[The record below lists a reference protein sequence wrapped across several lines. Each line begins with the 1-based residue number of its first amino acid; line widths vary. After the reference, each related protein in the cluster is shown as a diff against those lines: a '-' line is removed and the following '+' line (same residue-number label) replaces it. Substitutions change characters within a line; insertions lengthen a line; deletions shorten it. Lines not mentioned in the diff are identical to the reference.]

1 MMRSRSVMTLAHIT
15 AIFALLAMACSSS
28 SIPVASVSPTTTIST
43 VEPRSTFEA
52 NLTTPQPDPV
62 DTESA
67 LIAPLSVSL
76 QPIALDEWDSP
87 LIVSG
92 KRNANQSGPILND
105 GEIFISWAVTNKG
118 PDSANSP
125 FSIDLLL
132 DGVPI
137 ERWKS
142 KGLFVDEVQSVRD
155 WSVLPSRTRLDEG
168 VHSLTL
174 VVDPTGFVQTRRN
187 DWNTTTV
194 TFDWTQSPI
203 ASSNG
208 GVAPDRLPNLSLF
221 IPPDWEDPIQL
232 EGLPSKKEA
241 LANPRD
247 PRIQIAY
254 HNSGL
259 SSISRLFLVQ
269 MRLDNVLITKFSQQG
284 LVSDGAVV
292 TSPWR
297 ELLDTI
303 HISIGFHTL
312 TVELDPTNLVKE
324 TDESDNFA
332 SLRFFWGGEP
342 PTSVQPSPI
351 NETTRH
357 NIAEYTPT
365 GWSSSLIVTSYPG
378 RTGALS
384 PVYRDGDSFVSWA
397 ITNDG
402 TQDFDSPYTIDLLL
416 GGSLIQSWSRPGLEA
431 GGIDVVVDE
440 LLQVAPNPGVYEMLL
455 RLQPESSEEN
465 PINATQ
471 IISRSVGWLSGE
483 SPPAATEL
491 LEPGDLS
498 RRLTVIESL
507 RSSTTPATDSEAH
520 LGALHT
526 VVDAV
531 YQTLYQVSLRDEPL
545 AINILTDAE
554 FEHWVDAECGDIA
567 PTLNPSVQS
576 LYLARCEATK
586 GFIGYHT
593 SWRGAFRIVVKGDR
607 SPMQVLSTIAH
618 ELGHFR
624 QSSTNPDLDN
634 RANIN
639 VLALREAQAYAH
651 QVLFFR
657 TLEGLTG
664 LDLLLY
670 PELPGYETY
679 IETQLVDLRQNSATN
694 EHARGQLVL
703 WLALLADPNLR
714 QERTILLN
722 NLSIPAD
729 TAEDLFNYLVEFSP
743 GEARLYVAV
752 LMRSIGAQ
760 IGAMEDLALARL
772 VQGLPYWIEGSPH
785 LREIGLL
792 MP

>member
-1 MMRSRSVMTLAHIT
+1 MLRSRSVMTLAPIT
-15 AIFALLAMACSSS
+15 VIFALLAMACSNS
-28 SIPVASVSPTTTIST
+28 SIPTASVSPTTTTST

-52 NLTTPQPDPV
+52 NISTPQPDPLG
-62 DTESA
+62 TEPT
-67 LIAPLSVSL
+67 LIDLLSVSL
-76 QPIALDEWDSP
+76 QPIALDDWDSP

-92 KRNANQSGPILND
+92 EPNANQSGPIQDD

-137 ERWKS
+137 ERWTS
-142 KGLFVDEVQSVRD
+142 KGLFVDEIQSVRD
-155 WSVLPSRTRLDEG
+155 WSVLPSRTRLDQG

-174 VVDPTGFVQTRRN
+174 VVDPTGYIQTREN
-187 DWNTTTV
+187 NWNSV
-194 TFDWTQSPI
+194 TITFEWTQS
-203 ASSNG
+203 AFGAGNG
-208 GVAPDRLPNLSLF
+208 SVAPDRLPNLSLF
-221 IPPDWEDPIQL
+221 IPPDWEDPIKL
-232 EGLPSKKEA
+232 EGLPTEQEA
-241 LANPRD
+241 LSHPRD

-259 SSISRLFLVQ
+259 SSISRFFLVQ
-269 MRLDNVLITKFSQQG
+269 MHLDNVLITKFSQQG
-284 LVSDGAVV
+284 LVSDGVVV
-292 TSPWR
+292 TPPWR

-312 TVELDPTNLVKE
+312 TVQLDPTNLVEE

-342 PTSVQPSPI
+342 PTSVLPLPI
-351 NETTRH
+351 TQTAQH
-357 NIAEYTPT
+357 DIAAYTPT
-365 GWSSSLIVTSYPG
+365 GWSGSLIVTSYPG

-397 ITNDG
+397 IKNNG
-402 TQDFDSPYTIDLLL
+402 AQDFDSPYTVDLLL
-416 GGSLIQSWSRPGLEA
+416 GGSLIQSWARPGLEA
-431 GGIDVVVDE
+431 GAIDVVVDE
-440 LLQVAPNPGVYEMLL
+440 LLQVAPTPGVYEMRLL
-455 RLQPESSEEN
+455 LHPDSSEED
-465 PINATQ
+465 PAIAIQLT
-471 IISRSVGWLSGE
+471 SRSVGWLSG
-483 SPPAATEL
+483 SPPPAATEL
-491 LEPGDLS
+491 LEPGELA
-498 RRLTVIESL
+498 RRLTIIDSL
-507 RSSTTPATDSEAH
+507 RSSTNLATDSEEQ
-520 LGALHT
+520 LEALHT

-531 YQTLYQVSLRDEPL
+531 YQALYQVPLRDEPL
-545 AINILTDAE
+545 AVNILTDAE
-554 FEHWVDAECGDIA
+554 FEHWIDAECSDVA
-567 PTLNPSVQS
+567 PTLETSVQT

-607 SPMQVLSTIAH
+607 PPMQVLSTIAH

-624 QSSTNPDLDN
+624 QSSTNPELDN

-670 PELPGYETY
+670 PELSGYETF
-679 IETQLVDLRQNSATN
+679 IETQLVALRKNSETS

-722 NLSIPAD
+722 NLSIPAE
-729 TAEDLFNYLVEFSP
+729 TAKDLFNYLLDFSP
-743 GEARLYVAV
+743 GEARLYVTV

-760 IGAMEDLALARL
+760 IGAMEELALARL
-772 VQGLPYWIEGSPH
+772 VPGLPYWIEGSPH